1 MGTNSQSRHHGNLC
15 DLIVSAVSPSCGH
28 REVTP
33 GLKDDLCQC
42 SQALPGKG
50 QLGMKASMPK
60 YIESGKITR
69 TIFHQL
75 RAWGWWVSRVLAK
88 MRVNFFQGVRC
99 LLELIVSTNRAQKT
113 N

>member
-15 DLIVSAVSPSCGH
+15 DLIVSAISPSCGH

-50 QLGMKASMPK
+50 QLGMKVLMPK

-75 RAWGWWVSRVLAK
+75 TCLGLVGFMGSGK
-88 MRVNFFQGVRC
+88 NESEFFSGCQGFIRTYC
-99 LLELIVSTNRAQKT
+99 KY
-113 N
+113 